1 MAKKVKPPTLTER
14 LDDYGRRHPTLMLL
28 MVILTTIFLTV
39 PALLYNSQGT
49 VVLYQAF

>member
-1 MAKKVKPPTLTER
+1 MPEQAKRITWSKR
-14 LDDYGRRHPTLMLL
+14 IDDYGRRHPAQMLL
-28 MVILTTIFLTV
+28 FVVFVTVLLTV

>member
-1 MAKKVKPPTLTER
+1 MPEQAKQLTWSQR
-14 LDDYGRRHPTLMLL
+14 LDNYGRRHPTQMLL
-28 MVILTTIFLTV
+28 FVVFVTVAITV

>member
-1 MAKKVKPPTLTER
+1 MKEKATTTSWSKR
-14 LDDYGRRHPTLMLL
+14 IDDYGRAHPMQMLL
-28 MVILTTIFLTV
+28 FVVFVTVFLTV

>member
-1 MAKKVKPPTLTER
+1 MKEKDTTVSWSKR
-14 LDDYGRRHPTLMLL
+14 IDDYGRRHPVQMLL
-28 MVILTTIFLTV
+28 FVVFVTVFLTV

>member
-1 MAKKVKPPTLTER
+1 MAKNTKITWSKR
-14 LDDYGRRHPTLMLL
+14 LDDYGRRHPVQMLL
-28 MVILTTIFLTV
+28 LVLFVTIFLTV

>member
-1 MAKKVKPPTLTER
+1 MKQKDTPLTWSQR
-14 LDDYGRRHPTLMLL
+14 LDDYGRRHPTQMLL
-28 MVILTTIFLTV
+28 LVIFVTVFLTV

>member
-1 MAKKVKPPTLTER
+1 MSWLQK
-14 LDDYGRRHPTLMLL
+14 LDDYGRRHPAQMLL
-28 MVILTTIFLTV
+28 FVVLVTIFLTV